1 MKYKLLRKTSKFSKT
16 EEIQEDLGLSSGLT
30 LLKYSNSNSE
40 GYYWLLP
47 EEILE

>member
-1 MKYKLLRKTSKFSKT
+1 MKYKLLRKISKFSEI
-16 EEIQEDLGLSSGLT
+16 EEIQKDLGLQAGLV
-30 LLKYSNSNSE
+30 LLKYSNSNSK